1 MENKILKKGDIVSFD
16 LSGKTLSG
24 KVVEMSY
31 GSAYKVIVNNT
42 YYVVDGSELSKEG
55 KEEKPTKKVGRPPK
69 DKTDE
74 TPKEETGEADG
85 ETKESKVE
93 NQDEYPSEVKEPEG

>member
-1 MENKILKKGDIVSFD
+1 MENKSLKKGDKVSFD

-74 TPKEETGEADG
+74 TPKEVQV
-85 ETKESKVE
+85 S
-93 NQDEYPSEVKEPEG
+93 